1 MTPPAPWSPTA
12 HAFAQH
18 QFSHVVNF
26 WNQGRPASYLL
37 EALPGGRAKLN
48 VTFQLPHASEVI
60 PPPSHPVPT
69 HQRPTCPLFP
79 GGFPHQGPASGTKPT
94 PTPPPHFSS
103 QSHLQPHFSQKSA
116 PKKTVSPRRRRKN
129 YQRSVLHRA
138 AQAMSSLPPPKSGS
152 LRQAAQVC
160 VQRLQA
166 APALQEH
173 SQSER
178 KRPLPTSPS
187 DPSPSHLPPLSQR
200 IRRDI
205 QIGENEVE
213 SPEKEVLRFDPFIE
227 NSPALFS
234 PCLKD
239 IPSPVSL
246 VFTPVVPEKP
256 SCSNCDAEM
265 TLDHQCDCEA
275 TESDSSFKLASPLTL
290 PSEVL
295 ADLKSK
301 PRPSPSAPVVL
312 KKPVRMLDGSPAFPP
327 RQKGKNN

>member
-1 MTPPAPWSPTA
+1 MTSASPYSC
-12 HAFAQH
+12 FKR
-18 QFSHVVNF
+18 NM
-26 WNQGRPASYLL
+26 LL
-37 EALPGGRAKLN
+37 
-48 VTFQLPHASEVI
+48 
-60 PPPSHPVPT
+60 
-69 HQRPTCPLFP
+69 
-79 GGFPHQGPASGTKPT
+79 
-94 PTPPPHFSS
+94 
-103 QSHLQPHFSQKSA
+103 
-116 PKKTVSPRRRRKN
+116 
-129 YQRSVLHRA
+129 
-138 AQAMSSLPPPKSGS
+138 
-152 LRQAAQVC
+152 
-160 VQRLQA
+160 
-166 APALQEH
+166 
-173 SQSER
+173 
-178 KRPLPTSPS
+178 
-187 DPSPSHLPPLSQR
+187 LSRR

-275 TESDSSFKLASPLTL
+275 IESDSSFKMASSLTL
-290 PSEVL
+290 PP
-295 ADLKSK
+295 DLEKSK

>member
-79 GGFPHQGPASGTKPT
+79 GGFPHQGPASGTKPI
-94 PTPPPHFSS
+94 PTPPPHFSP
-103 QSHLQPHFSQKSA
+103 QSHIQPLFSQKFA

-129 YQRSVLHRA
+129 YQRSVLHQA

-152 LRQAAQVC
+152 LRQAAQAC

-178 KRPLPTSPS
+178 KRPLPTSPLL
-187 DPSPSHLPPLSQR
+187 LPP
-200 IRRDI
+200 
-205 QIGENEVE
+205 
-213 SPEKEVLRFDPFIE
+213 
-227 NSPALFS
+227 PA
-234 PCLKD
+234 
-239 IPSPVSL
+239 
-246 VFTPVVPEKP
+246 
-256 SCSNCDAEM
+256 
-265 TLDHQCDCEA
+265 
-275 TESDSSFKLASPLTL
+275 
-290 PSEVL
+290 
-295 ADLKSK
+295 
-301 PRPSPSAPVVL
+301 
-312 KKPVRMLDGSPAFPP
+312 
-327 RQKGKNN
+327 

>member
-1 MTPPAPWSPTA
+1 MTPPAPWTPTA

-18 QFSHVVNF
+18 QFSHVANF
-26 WNQGRPASYLL
+26 WKQGRQASFRL
-37 EALPGGRAKLN
+37 EALPCGRAELN
-48 VTFQLPHASEVI
+48 LTFQLPPASEVV
-60 PPPSHPVPT
+60 PPPAQVYPTDVP
-69 HQRPTCPLFP
+69 QRHIQPLFP
-79 GGFPHQGPASGTKPT
+79 EGCF
-94 PTPPPHFSS
+94 
-103 QSHLQPHFSQKSA
+103 
-116 PKKTVSPRRRRKN
+116 PKKSDHSGAKLKTVPPKRRRKS

-138 AQAMSSLPPPKSGS
+138 ALAMSSLPPPKSGS

-166 APALQEH
+166 AQAQHEN
-173 SQSER
+173 SQSAR
-178 KRPLPTSPS
+178 KRPLPNSPS
-187 DPSPSHLPPLSQR
+187 DPSPSNHHPLSQR

-213 SPEKEVLRFDPFIE
+213 SPEKEVLRSFPFIE

-265 TLDHQCDCEA
+265 TLNHQCDCEA
-275 TESDSSFKLASPLTL
+275 IESDSSFKMASSLTL
-290 PSEVL
+290 PP
-295 ADLKSK
+295 DLEKSK